1 MRRQVGNGASPAEVW
16 QGIQMKRAA
25 GARAGH
31 YPVVTVSHSAAGRPQ
46 SLCLMHG
53 HVLGGGGGGEIVC
66 ANSRPSGDLLHENT
80 SLYPGS
86 EGTGASGKEGVLVRA
101 VSHASTHT
109 TGFQYF
115 KPTCTSPGA
124 AGPAPEGRV
133 VGGAPA
139 GCAKHETT
147 GWGSG
152 LGACPRPPGPVR

>member
-1 MRRQVGNGASPAEVW
+1 MAGDSDEKGCRRQGWALSCGNSESLSS
-16 QGIQMKRAA
+16 RAPPELVSHA
-25 GARAGH
+25 WTRAGGG
-31 YPVVTVSHSAAGRPQ
+31 AG
-46 SLCLMHG
+46 
-53 HVLGGGGGGEIVC
+53 IVC

-124 AGPAPEGRV
+124 AGPAPEGV
-133 VGGAPA
+133 
-139 GCAKHETT
+139 
-147 GWGSG
+147 S
-152 LGACPRPPGPVR
+152 